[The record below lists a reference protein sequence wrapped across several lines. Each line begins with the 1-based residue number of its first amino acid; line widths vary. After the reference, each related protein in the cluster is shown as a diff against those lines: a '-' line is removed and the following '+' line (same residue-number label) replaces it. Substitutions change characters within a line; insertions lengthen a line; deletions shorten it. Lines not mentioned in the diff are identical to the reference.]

1 MASSIAASYDV
12 AILGAGPGGLF
23 AANEILNGSDNISLI
38 LIDKGSSI
46 EERICPAISG
56 KCTDCAICGLILGA
70 GGAGLFS
77 DGKLIWDIFSGSDL
91 EEIISEDDKKGIEL
105 QIRDT
110 IEKFAQSY
118 IYKGSIYNFE
128 HRSDNLVFKPFAVLH
143 LGSENLRKFISNYL
157 RHLEQSSADILFKKQ
172 ALNIIRD
179 NSGWLIE
186 LSDENSNTIKIKCRY
201 LIAAVGKEGN
211 FWLTSLV
218 EKLGGDS
225 EIRNT
230 FVGIRMEI
238 DNNAALPFYNI
249 SFNPKFSKNFANA
262 KIKTHCFCRHG
273 QVLLLKYFGL
283 PVVGGHTPYIEI
295 DNVYDP
301 KLYPNSNFAILYRNK
316 SLCTKDS
323 AFEIMQKINKI
334 TQGNL
339 LVQRLGDYLE
349 DKPTDAE
356 KLLCNAITPSNSNII
371 PGRISEELMPG
382 FRDIFIS
389 FLDDLSLISP
399 NILNPDNLLYAPAI
413 EWWMN
418 KINIDENME
427 VKGLS
432 DLFAVGDGSGWTQGI
447 VQSAAMG
454 ILAANAILEKESAY
468 EGSKIICQP

>member
-1 MASSIAASYDV
+1 MAGNTEAFYDV
-12 AILGAGPGGLF
+12 VILGAGPGGLF
-23 AANEILNGSDNISLI
+23 AANEILNRSDNLSLI

-46 EERICPAISG
+46 EERVCPAINS
-56 KCTDCAICGLILGA
+56 KCTNCTICGLILGA
-70 GGAGLFS
+70 GGSGLFS

-91 EEIISEDDKKGIEL
+91 EEIISENDKKSLEL
-105 QIRDT
+105 RIRET
-110 IEKFAQSY
+110 IEKFAQGY
-118 IYKGSIYNFE
+118 IYKGSTYNFK
-128 HRSDNLVFKPFAVLH
+128 HKKIDFQFKPFAVLH
-143 LGSENLRKFISNYL
+143 LGSGNLRKFISNYL
-157 RHLEQSSADILFKKQ
+157 YHLEQCGADIAFNTQ
-172 ALNIIRD
+172 ALNIIHD

-186 LSDENSNTIKIKCRY
+186 LSDKDLNTLRMKCRY

-211 FWLTSLV
+211 FWLSSLV
-218 EKLGGDS
+218 EKLGGNS

-230 FVGIRMEI
+230 FVGVRIEI
-238 DNNAALPFYNI
+238 DNNTALPFYDI
-249 SFNPKFSKNFANA
+249 SFNPKFSKNFADA

-283 PVVGGHTPYIEI
+283 PLVGGHTPYIEI
-295 DNVYDP
+295 DKGYDP
-301 KLYPNSNFAILYRNK
+301 ELFPNSNFAILYRNK
-316 SLCTKDS
+316 SICTRDNSLK
-323 AFEIMQKINKI
+323 IMQEINKI

-356 KLLCNAITPSNSNII
+356 KLSSNTIIPSNSNIV

-382 FRDIFIS
+382 FREILIS
-389 FLDDLSLISP
+389 FLNNLSSISP

-418 KINIDENME
+418 KININVNME

-432 DLFAVGDGSGWTQGI
+432 GLFAVGDGSGWTQGI

-454 ILAANAILEKESAY
+454 ILAADAILKRESAY
-468 EGSKIICQP
+468 EGSKIICQH